1 MNAVT
6 QEDIG
11 MFQDMFSKLSNI
23 LVKASDLGAK
33 IPELESQ
40 LSALSAESESV
51 RKRNMELDE
60 QLATV
65 RSQRDEAQRNENN
78 IRFELSQ
85 VKEAHEVTA
94 ASLHS
99 LQTDYNVLRESFN
112 QAKSERDDYGFK
124 NMELQD
130 KLDAANAVITKFKDL
145 LGSISGPSV
154 PEPVVLPPF
163 VEPAQSATPITPP
176 ATVDEPSLI
185 SEAPKTKRLYRYSDD
200 NTAYEYEYYTNN
212 RTRFWDNEKHEYYV
226 EVAA

>member
-65 RSQRDEAQRNENN
+65 RGQRDEAQ
-78 IRFELSQ
+78 
-85 VKEAHEVTA
+85 TA
-94 ASLHS
+94 VNQLKV
-99 LQTDYNVLRESFN
+99 DYSEKQQDYLAMTNDLIFY
-112 QAKSERDDYGFK
+112 KSTVDADAIVINDLKKERDDYGMK
-124 NMELQD
+124 NLDLAD
-130 KLDAANAVITKFKDL
+130 KLDAANAVIAKFKEL
-145 LGSISGPSV
+145 LGSLSGPAT
-154 PEPVVLPPF
+154 PEPVHVPSLDTLQPATITPVGEMVLETPP
-163 VEPAQSATPITPP
+163 VPITKRYYRW
-176 ATVDEPSLI
+176 AGSADEQAKYDY
-185 SEAPKTKRLYRYSDD
+185 EAYQ
-200 NTAYEYEYYTNN
+200 NN
-212 RTRFWDNEKHEYYV
+212 RTRHWDSDVNDYYV

>member
-65 RSQRDEAQRNENN
+65 RSQRDEATTKAQSLESDNAIVRGLLATAEDNYT
-78 IRFELSQ
+78 RKSAAYDAL
-85 VKEAHEVTA
+85 AHD
-94 ASLHS
+94 L
-99 LQTDYNVLRESFN
+99 Y
-112 QAKSERDDYGFK
+112 QAKSERDDYGMK
-124 NMELQD
+124 NLDLAD
-130 KLDAANAVITKFKDL
+130 KLEAANAVIAKFKEL
-145 LGSISGPSV
+145 LGSLSGPAT
-154 PEPVVLPPF
+154 PEPVILPSI
-163 VEPAQSATPITPP
+163 EPEQVTPIP
-176 ATVDEPSLI
+176 ANEPTSTVKRYYRWAGSADEQAKYDY
-185 SEAPKTKRLYRYSDD
+185 EAYQ
-200 NTAYEYEYYTNN
+200 NN
-212 RTRFWDNEKHEYYV
+212 RTRHWDSDVNDYYV